1 MHEHWQFLTSVEYM
15 SVDLFAMCYGHQHE
29 LRDLKI
35 HIIIISIRINKTTA
49 SLFSY
54 AKSK

>member
-35 HIIIISIRINKTTA
+35 HIIIIYDTIRDAILTCARKPT
-49 SLFSY
+49 
-54 AKSK
+54 